1 VFVRKKPNKSG
12 VISVQVIDKSRGS
25 YKVLK
30 TIGSSQ
36 DLSDIERF
44 VSIGKDW
51 IKERRG
57 IQEFDFTNYRH
68 QTQLVLEGLEEI
80 SVRGPELLLGQIFD
94 SIGFDKISDILF
106 KQLVITRLCYP
117 TSKLKTTDYLSKY
130 QYLDID
136 VQTVYRYLDK
146 LYNEQKAL
154 VQKISYDHTLKILE
168 GKISVVFYDVT
179 TIYFESESEDELR
192 KTGFSKD
199 GKHQHPQLVLGLL
212 VSRGG
217 YPLAYDIFEGNQFE
231 GRTMLPVINEF
242 KNKYHLNQLVVI
254 ADAGLLSKENIALLE
269 QGGHEYILGA
279 RIKASKSALKEEILA
294 LRLKNGESASIILD
308 KSTKMIVNYSDARAK
323 KDAFNRERG
332 LSKLEKQIK
341 SGKLNKSNINNR
353 GYNKFLLLEGAV
365 NVNIDRNKIIADQRW
380 DGLKGYISN
389 TTLSADEVITQYKE
403 LWQIEKAFRIAK
415 HELSI
420 RPIYH
425 RKQRRI
431 EAHICIAFVAYKI
444 YKELERQLKEKKS
457 RLSPEKAIDI
467 AKTIYAVKIQHPISK
482 EIIFKTHI
490 KSKEQI
496 DLAKLFGF

>member
-1 VFVRKKPNKSG
+1 
-12 VISVQVIDKSRGS
+12 
-25 YKVLK
+25 
-30 TIGSSQ
+30 
-36 DLSDIERF
+36 
-44 VSIGKDW
+44 
-51 IKERRG
+51 
-57 IQEFDFTNYRH
+57 
-68 QTQLVLEGLEEI
+68 
-80 SVRGPELLLGQIFD
+80 
-94 SIGFDKISDILF
+94 
-106 KQLVITRLCYP
+106 
-117 TSKLKTTDYLSKY
+117 
-130 QYLDID
+130 
-136 VQTVYRYLDK
+136 
-146 LYNEQKAL
+146 
-154 VQKISYDHTLKILE
+154 
-168 GKISVVFYDVT
+168 
-179 TIYFESESEDELR
+179 
-192 KTGFSKD
+192 
-199 GKHQHPQLVLGLL
+199 
-212 VSRGG
+212 
-217 YPLAYDIFEGNQFE
+217 
-231 GRTMLPVINEF
+231 MLPVINEF

-279 RIKASKSALKEEILA
+279 RIKASKSALKEQILA

>member
-1 VFVRKKPNKSG
+1 MFVRKKPNKSG

-199 GKHQHPQLVLGLL
+199 
-212 VSRGG
+212 
-217 YPLAYDIFEGNQFE
+217 
-231 GRTMLPVINEF
+231 
-242 KNKYHLNQLVVI
+242 
-254 ADAGLLSKENIALLE
+254 
-269 QGGHEYILGA
+269 
-279 RIKASKSALKEEILA
+279 
-294 LRLKNGESASIILD
+294 
-308 KSTKMIVNYSDARAK
+308 
-323 KDAFNRERG
+323 
-332 LSKLEKQIK
+332 
-341 SGKLNKSNINNR
+341 
-353 GYNKFLLLEGAV
+353 
-365 NVNIDRNKIIADQRW
+365 
-380 DGLKGYISN
+380 
-389 TTLSADEVITQYKE
+389 
-403 LWQIEKAFRIAK
+403 
-415 HELSI
+415 
-420 RPIYH
+420 
-425 RKQRRI
+425 
-431 EAHICIAFVAYKI
+431 
-444 YKELERQLKEKKS
+444 
-457 RLSPEKAIDI
+457 
-467 AKTIYAVKIQHPISK
+467 
-482 EIIFKTHI
+482 
-490 KSKEQI
+490 
-496 DLAKLFGF
+496 